1 MTLSANEN
9 IYRTNE
15 RVRDMSDAEKIIV
28 VQFKKGRYGIVPGDM
43 RPATSQASAEKIAS
57 AMAPR
62 HIGVA
67 AYAVTVD
74 EESGSMANPRL
85 LASHGQIADLMPD

>member
-1 MTLSANEN
+1 
-9 IYRTNE
+9 
-15 RVRDMSDAEKIIV
+15 MSDAEKIIV
-28 VQFKKGRYGIVPGDM
+28 VQFKNGRGGVVPGEM
-43 RPATSQASAEKIAS
+43 RQASNQASAEKIAS

-62 HIGVA
+62 HVGVA

-85 LASHGQIADLMPD
+85 LVSHGQIADLMPD

>member
-1 MTLSANEN
+1 
-9 IYRTNE
+9 
-15 RVRDMSDAEKIIV
+15 MSDAEKIIV
-28 VQFKKGRYGIVPGDM
+28 VQFKNSRGGVVPGEM
-43 RPATSQASAEKIAS
+43 RQASNQASAEKMAS

-62 HIGVA
+62 HVGVA

-85 LASHGQIADLMPD
+85 LVSHGQIADLMPD

>member
-1 MTLSANEN
+1 MTLSQSEN

-15 RVRDMSDAEKIIV
+15 RASDMSDAEKIIV

-43 RPATSQASAEKIAS
+43 RPATNAASAEKMAS

-67 AYAVTVD
+67 AYAVTVE

-85 LASHGQIADLMPD
+85 LVQHGQIADLMPD

>member
-1 MTLSANEN
+1 M
-9 IYRTNE
+9 
-15 RVRDMSDAEKIIV
+15 VK
-28 VQFKKGRYGIVPGDM
+28 FKKGRYGIVPGDM
-43 RPATSQASAEKIAS
+43 RPATNAASAEKMAN

-85 LASHGQIADLMPD
+85 LVSHAQISDLMPD

>member
-1 MTLSANEN
+1 MNEN

-15 RVRDMSDAEKIIV
+15 RSTDMADAEKIIV
-28 VQFKKGRYGIVPGDM
+28 VQFKSGRGGIVPGEM
-43 RPATSQASAEKIAS
+43 RPASNVASAEKIAS
-57 AMAPR
+57 AM
-62 HIGVA
+62 

-85 LASHGQIADLMPD
+85 LVSHEQIADLMPD